1 MRLALIGGIMTR
13 KHVLE
18 GVRVL
23 DFTHVLAGPSCTR
36 LMAETGAEVIKVE
49 AAPAGDMVRGMPAL
63 KNGRSG
69 YYIQQNRGKKSICL
83 NLRDPRAQEVIHK
96 LVKDVDVVVENF
108 TPGVMKRLNI
118 DYAKLS
124 SINPDL
130 VMCSISAFGQSGP
143 LANRPGFDYIA
154 QAYAG
159 VIDMIGEENGSPYF
173 PGLGMGDVSTGAHAY
188 GAITAAL
195 FHRAMGGGG
204 QYLDI
209 SLLDCLFHCHE
220 INVQGYDGTNGA
232 LVPHRSGAHHFA
244 VAPLGMFKG
253 KEKWIVI
260 IAIGGQWENLL
271 KVIGCESFITD
282 PRFADNAGRV
292 KHKQVL
298 IDAIEAWLRSTP
310 SDEEAVRILEENH
323 VPVAPVLSVPEAMAH
338 PHHNE
343 RLTVRTV
350 TDRAFGKLKIP
361 GVPLRFS
368 QYPEHLPLQA
378 PFLGEHN
385 AEVLKALGYSDGD
398 VAALAQ
404 AGVLASEPVPASA

>member
-1 MRLALIGGIMTR
+1 
-13 KHVLE
+13 
-18 GVRVL
+18 
-23 DFTHVLAGPSCTR
+23 
-36 LMAETGAEVIKVE
+36 
-49 AAPAGDMVRGMPAL
+49 
-63 KNGRSG
+63 
-69 YYIQQNRGKKSICL
+69 
-83 NLRDPRAQEVIHK
+83 
-96 LVKDVDVVVENF
+96 
-108 TPGVMKRLNI
+108 
-118 DYAKLS
+118 
-124 SINPDL
+124 
-130 VMCSISAFGQSGP
+130 
-143 LANRPGFDYIA
+143 NRPGFDYIA

-188 GAITAAL
+188 GAISAAL

-253 KEKWIVI
+253 KEQWLVI
-260 IAIGGQWENLL
+260 IAIGAQWENLL
-271 KVIGCESFITD
+271 KVIGCEHCKTD
-282 PRFADNAGRV
+282 ARFADNAGRV
-292 KHKQVL
+292 KHTQVL
-298 IDAIEAWLRSTP
+298 IDAIEAWLQTTS
-310 SDEEAVRILEENH
+310 SDEEAVRVLEENH

-343 RLTVRTV
+343 RQTVRTV

-378 PFLGEHN
+378 
-385 AEVLKALGYSDGD
+385 S
-398 VAALAQ
+398 
-404 AGVLASEPVPASA
+404 

>member
-1 MRLALIGGIMTR
+1 MTR

-49 AAPAGDMVRGMPAL
+49 AAPAGDMVRLMPAL

-83 NLRDPRAQEVIHK
+83 NLRDPRAQEAIHK
-96 LVKDVDVVVENF
+96 LVKNVDVVVENF

-118 DYAKLS
+118 DYKTLS
-124 SINPDL
+124 AINPEL
-130 VMCSISAFGQSGP
+130 IMCSISAFGQTGP
-143 LANRPGFDYIA
+143 LSNRPGFDYIA

-188 GAITAAL
+188 GAISAAL

-220 INVQGYDGTNGA
+220 INVQGYDGSNGT

-253 KEKWIVI
+253 KEKWLVI

-271 KVIGCESFITD
+271 KVIGCEQFKTD

-298 IDAIEAWLRSTP
+298 IDAIESWLRSTP

-343 RLTVRTV
+343 RQTVRTV
-350 TDRAFGKLKIP
+350 TDRAFGKVKIP

-378 PFLGEHN
+378 AFLGEHN